1 MGALLIA
8 ELLSQHVCVVPCHGF
23 GFSGD
28 CFETSVFSFFRI
40 CMGRPSF

>member
-28 CFETSVFSFFRI
+28 SLMLNVHLDELVNGLE
-40 CMGRPSF
+40 M